1 MDISSITSGG
11 GFSTLHSQ
19 PSFQTKA
26 VSQYFEN
33 AAAAGQTP
41 FMGYNRTGR
50 GYPDVSLAGSQY
62 AVIIGGKLYSVSGT
76 GLSGTVVAGLISNIN
91 AARFAVGKGSI
102 GWINPAL
109 YKNSNLFVN
118 DITSGNNKCT
128 SSSVVGAPNG
138 FVCCS
143 QGFFTAPGWDPVT
156 GLGSLNYGKMEST
169 FLALGDVN
177 SVTYAPTKS
186 PITAPPTAYPTI
198 LSKPQTTS
206 PLQSTL
212 QTGDSNRNF
221 HGE

>member
-1 MDISSITSGG
+1 MNKSSTTSGG
-11 GFSTLHSQ
+11 GFSTLHLQ
-19 PSFQTKA
+19 PSFQSEA
-26 VSQYFEN
+26 VSQYFVN

-41 FMGYNRTGR
+41 FMGYDRTGR
-50 GYPDVSLAGSQY
+50 GYPDVSLAGRRY
-62 AVIIGGKLYSVSGT
+62 AVAMGGKYYAVDGTEVS
-76 GLSGTVVAGLISNIN
+76 SSVVAGLFSNIN
-91 AARFAVGKGSI
+91 AARIAVGKGSI
-102 GWINPAL
+102 GWVNPAL

-156 GLGSLNYGKMEST
+156 GLGSLNYGKMESA

-177 SVTYAPTKS
+177 SITYAPTKS
-186 PITAPPTAYPTI
+186 PTTPPTAYPTI
-198 LSKPQTTS
+198 LSQPQTLS